1 MLADCWLEY
10 RPWLSKRT
18 KRRLVRMTEQ
28 RQQELFDALP
38 SYRPFLVSRYLSEQL
53 GFKPKRLVWSRHWGD
68 TAPVVKPTAKQ
79 VYVTPRSKAAKVAR
93 IDETKE
99 ILSKAVAS
107 VSALY
112 RDDVLSVEARN
123 QIVSQLHR
131 AMASLEWARNR
142 IETKPKER

>member
-1 MLADCWLEY
+1 MN
-10 RPWLSKRT
+10 
-18 KRRLVRMTEQ
+18 
-28 RQQELFDALP
+28 
-38 SYRPFLVSRYLSEQL
+38 
-53 GFKPKRLVWSRHWGD
+53 WGD
-68 TAPVVKPTAKQ
+68 AVPVIKPTVEQ
-79 VYVTPRSKAAKVAR
+79 VYVTPKSKAAKVAR

-123 QIVSQLHR
+123 QIVSQLQR

-142 IETKPKER
+142 IATQPKER

>member
-10 RPWLSKRT
+10 RPWLSKRI

-38 SYRPFLVSRYLSEQL
+38 SYRPFLVSRYLNEQL
-53 GFKPKRLVWSRHWGD
+53 GLQSRPAWSMNWGD
-68 TAPVVKPTAKQ
+68 AVPVIKPTVEQ
-79 VYVTPRSKAAKVAR
+79 VYVTTKTKAAKVAR

-123 QIVSQLHR
+123 QIVSQLQR

-142 IETKPKER
+142 IATQPKER